1 MKKWKEKLIRW
12 LGGYTSAVVMPQNK
26 IITSTAPLIRLKVN
40 YTIDPLFQ
48 YSSNDIKMIER
59 ELAKKIVDNIIDN
72 HMMMIDT
79 YDNEIS
85 ATLYVADV
93 RKVR

>member
-26 IITSTAPLIRLKVN
+26 IIRSMAPLIKLRVN

-48 YSSNDIKMIER
+48 YASNDIKTIER
-59 ELAKKIVDNIIDN
+59 ELAEKIVDNIIDN
-72 HMMMIDT
+72 NMMMIDT

-85 ATLYVADV
+85 ATLYVADI

>member
-1 MKKWKEKLIRW
+1 MKKWKEKLIHW

-26 IITSTAPLIRLKVN
+26 IITSTAPLIRLKVSC
-40 YTIDPLFQ
+40 YIDPLFQ
-48 YSSNDIKMIER
+48 YASNDIKAIEWK
-59 ELAKKIVDNIIDN
+59 LAKKIADNIVDNNI
-72 HMMMIDT
+72 MMVDT
-79 YDNEIS
+79 CDNEIS

>member
-1 MKKWKEKLIRW
+1 MKKWKEKLIHW

-26 IITSTAPLIRLKVN
+26 IITSTAPLIRLKVSCA
-40 YTIDPLFQ
+40 IDPLFQ
-48 YSSNDIKMIER
+48 YASNDIKAIER
-59 ELAKKIVDNIIDN
+59 ELAKKIADNIIDN
-72 HMMMIDT
+72 NMMMIDT
-79 YDNEIS
+79 RNNEIS

>member
-1 MKKWKEKLIRW
+1 MKKWKEKLIHW

-26 IITSTAPLIRLKVN
+26 IITSTAPLIRLKVSC
-40 YTIDPLFQ
+40 YIDPLFQ
-48 YSSNDIKMIER
+48 YASNDIKTIER
-59 ELAKKIVDNIIDN
+59 ELAKKIADNIIDN
-72 HMMMIDT
+72 NMMMIDT